1 VQAVV
6 DFEKADGT
14 KLSARCDHP
23 RGSFENPLSRTQVES
38 KFRTYAEG
46 VLSGA
51 AIAAT
56 IEAIDKLEHLGS
68 VRKLMD
74 MLRAT
79 PSQAERAPRA
89 AARG

>member
-1 VQAVV
+1 VAVV
-6 DFEKADGT
+6 DIEQADGT
-14 KLSARCDHP
+14 VLTARCEHP
-23 RGSFENPLSRTQVES
+23 RGSFENPLSRAQIEG

-46 VLSGA
+46 VLSPA

-56 IEAIDKLEHLGS
+56 IEAVDKLEHLSS

-74 MLRAT
+74 TLRAA
-79 PSQAERAPRA
+79 SQAERTPRA

>member
-1 VQAVV
+1 VL
-6 DFEKADGT
+6 T
-14 KLSARCDHP
+14 ARCEHP
-23 RGSFENPLSRTQVES
+23 RGSFENPLSRAQIES

-51 AIAAT
+51 AITAT
-56 IEAIDKLEHLGS
+56 IEAVDKLEHLGS

-74 MLRAT
+74 TLRAT
-79 PSQAERAPRA
+79 SSQAERTPRA